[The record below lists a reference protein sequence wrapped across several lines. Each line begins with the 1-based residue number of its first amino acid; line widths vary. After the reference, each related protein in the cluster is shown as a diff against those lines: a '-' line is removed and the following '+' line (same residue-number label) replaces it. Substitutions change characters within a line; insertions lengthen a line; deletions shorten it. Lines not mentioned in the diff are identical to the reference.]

1 MSEAALLRVLADKLD
16 ELETLKHFPEDVTD
30 PGIVT
35 VAWTANNDHPGYA
48 ALSQAISAMVEQH
61 WNALR
66 SQVVKKK
73 DSEVQEARKAWTH
86 YGSAPASAPREPEAD
101 SDEDAASA
109 NIHGAP
115 QQLSRVQLV
124 QRQA

>member
-1 MSEAALLRVLADKLD
+1 MSEAALLRVLADRLD
-16 ELETLKHFPEDVTD
+16 ELDSLKQFPADMTD

-35 VAWTANNDHPGYA
+35 VGWTAGNDHPGYA
-48 ALSQAISAMVEQH
+48 VLSQAISAMVEQH

-73 DSEVQEARKAWTH
+73 ETEVQEARQSWSSIAV
-86 YGSAPASAPREPEAD
+86 EPEA
-101 SDEDAASA
+101 EPAAPENDMPAPGLSV
-109 NIHGAP
+109 P

-124 QRQA
+124 QRHA

>member
-1 MSEAALLRVLADKLD
+1 MSEAALLRVLADRLD

-35 VAWTANNDHPGYA
+35 VAWTAGSDHAGYA

-73 DSEVQEARKAWTH
+73 DSEVQEARKAWSQH
-86 YGSAPASAPREPEAD
+86 GAAPASVAREPEAD
-101 SDEDAASA
+101 SNEDAPST
-109 NIHGAP
+109 IPHGAP

>member
-1 MSEAALLRVLADKLD
+1 MSEAALLRVLADRLD

-35 VAWTANNDHPGYA
+35 VAWTSNSDHPGYA

-73 DSEVQEARKAWTH
+73 DSEVQEARKAWTQ
-86 YGSAPASAPREPEAD
+86 PPRDVEPD
-101 SDEDAASA
+101 SDEDAVSA
-109 NIHGAP
+109 NTHGAP

>member
-1 MSEAALLRVLADKLD
+1 MSEAALLRVLADRLD

-35 VAWTANNDHPGYA
+35 VAWTANSDHPGYA
-48 ALSQAISAMVEQH
+48 ALSQAISDMVEQH

-73 DSEVQEARKAWTH
+73 DSEVQEARKAWTQ
-86 YGSAPASAPREPEAD
+86 YGSAPASAPREPEVD
-101 SDEDAASA
+101 SDEEAASA
-109 NIHGAP
+109 GIHGAP

>member
-1 MSEAALLRVLADKLD
+1 MSEAALLRVLADRLD
-16 ELETLKHFPEDVTD
+16 ELDSLKQFPVDVTD

-35 VAWTANNDHPGYA
+35 VGWTAGNDHPGYA
-48 ALSQAISAMVEQH
+48 VLSQAISAMVEQH

-73 DSEVQEARKAWTH
+73 ETEVSEARQSWSGLA
-86 YGSAPASAPREPEAD
+86 AEPEA
-101 SDEDAASA
+101 EPAAPENDVPA
-109 NIHGAP
+109 PGLGVP

-124 QRQA
+124 QRHA

>member
-1 MSEAALLRVLADKLD
+1 MSEAALLRVLADRLD
-16 ELETLKHFPEDVTD
+16 ELDSLKQFPVEVTD

-35 VAWTANNDHPGYA
+35 VGWTAGNDHPGYA
-48 ALSQAISAMVEQH
+48 VLSQAISAMVEQH

-73 DSEVQEARKAWTH
+73 ETEVSEARQSWSSLAVEAEAEAEPAAQENDVP
-86 YGSAPASAPREPEAD
+86 APGLSV
-101 SDEDAASA
+101 
-109 NIHGAP
+109 P

-124 QRQA
+124 QRHA